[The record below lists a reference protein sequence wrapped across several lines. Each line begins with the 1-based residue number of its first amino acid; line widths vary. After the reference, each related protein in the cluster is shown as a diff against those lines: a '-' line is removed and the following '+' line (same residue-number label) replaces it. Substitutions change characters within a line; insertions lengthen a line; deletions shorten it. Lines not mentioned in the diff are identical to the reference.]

1 MKRIF
6 FSFLILLFM
15 LSGNS
20 LWAQKKGLN
29 SIVLDAGHGGKDPG
43 AMGTGRYSK
52 AEKHLALEVV
62 LRVGKYLE
70 EAFPEMTIIYT
81 RKKDEFLTL
90 KERTDLAN
98 KSNADLFLSIHCD
111 SFTKSSA
118 KGSSSHVMGLRYTEA
133 NLRVAQKENSV
144 IYLEDNYEE
153 NYDGFDPYSPESI
166 IAFSLSQTT
175 YLDQSILLAQ
185 KIQDQ
190 FRDRVNRVDRG
201 VKQTPLWVTR
211 ATSMPS
217 ILVELGFISNYDE
230 EDFLNSEQGQ
240 IYMSSAIYRA
250 IKEYKAELESTISV
264 IEMVNNQNH
273 EKKVVF
279 QNTDSNEKIIEKDV
293 IFRVQFLT
301 SMNLLNIPPIN
312 GHKVSVFSEDNV
324 YKYTLA
330 NEPSFSKVKKI
341 KNIAVENGY
350 HDAFIVAFLNDK
362 KISIYEALKH
372 QNSK

>member
-1 MKRIF
+1 M
-6 FSFLILLFM
+6 
-15 LSGNS
+15 
-20 LWAQKKGLN
+20 
-29 SIVLDAGHGGKDPG
+29 LDAGHGGKDPG
-43 AMGTGRYSK
+43 ALGTGRYSK

-70 EAFPEMTIIYT
+70 QAFPEMTIVYT
-81 RKKDEFLTL
+81 RKQDEFLTL

-175 YLDQSILLAQ
+175 YLDQSILMAQ

-217 ILVELGFISNYDE
+217 VLVELGFISNYAE
-230 EDFLNSEQGQ
+230 EDFLNSDQGQ
-240 IYMSSAIYRA
+240 TYMSSAIFRA
-250 IKEYKAELESTISV
+250 VKQYKAELESTISV
-264 IEMVNNQNH
+264 VEMKADQLEVKNVDNQIPERNK
-273 EKKVVF
+273 E
-279 QNTDSNEKIIEKDV
+279 IIEKDV
-293 IFRVQFLT
+293 IFKVQFLT
-301 SMNLLNIPPIN
+301 SMNLLNLKTIN
-312 GHKVSVFSEDNV
+312 DYKVSFFSENNV
-324 YKYTLA
+324 YKYTLGS
-330 NEPSFSKVKKI
+330 ETSFSQIKKVKKI
-341 KNIAVENGY
+341 AVDNGY
-350 HDAFIVAFLNDK
+350 HDAFIVAFLNNQ
-362 KISIYEALKH
+362 KISIYEALKY
-372 QNSK
+372 QNSKQ